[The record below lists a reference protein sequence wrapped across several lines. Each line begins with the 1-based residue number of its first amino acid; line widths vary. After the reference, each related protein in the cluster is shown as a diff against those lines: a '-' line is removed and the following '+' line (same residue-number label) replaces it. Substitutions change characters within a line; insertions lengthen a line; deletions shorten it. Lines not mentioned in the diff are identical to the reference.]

1 MEKLLFDNGVKE
13 YKLGGGS
20 VLRFNPGDPNLYA
33 RFLEAAER
41 ISQIEDEMIH
51 SSKTENCDDM
61 GAAILKLLQEADQK
75 MKQTLNWVF
84 GQENDFDKILG
95 GVNLLAV
102 GANGKRVVSNLF
114 DALQPILLAG
124 AQNCAK
130 EKTQE
135 AVKQAKARRSK
146 Q

>member
-1 MEKLLFDNGVKE
+1 MEKLLFDTGVKE
-13 YKLGGGS
+13 YRLGVGG

-33 RFLEAAER
+33 RFLEAAEK
-41 ISQIEDEMIH
+41 ISQIEEDMIR
-51 SSKTENCDDM
+51 SAKAENCEDT
-61 GAAILKLLQEADQK
+61 GTAILKLLQEADQK

-84 GQENDFDKILG
+84 GHENDFDKLLG

-114 DALQPILLAG
+114 DALQPILLEG
-124 AQNCAK
+124 AQSCAR

>member
-1 MEKLLFDNGVKE
+1 MEKLLFDTGVKE
-13 YKLGGGS
+13 YKLGVGG

-33 RFLEAAER
+33 RFLEAAEK
-41 ISQIEDEMIH
+41 ISQIEEDMIR
-51 SSKTENCDDM
+51 SAKTEKCEDT

-84 GQENDFDKILG
+84 GHENNFDKLLG

-114 DALQPILLAG
+114 DALQPILLEG
-124 AQNCAK
+124 AQSCAR

-135 AVKQAKARRSK
+135 AVKQAKARRAK